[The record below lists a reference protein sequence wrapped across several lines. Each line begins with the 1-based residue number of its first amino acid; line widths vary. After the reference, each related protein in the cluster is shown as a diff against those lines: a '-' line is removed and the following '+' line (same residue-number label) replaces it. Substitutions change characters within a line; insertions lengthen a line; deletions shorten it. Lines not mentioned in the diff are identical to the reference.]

1 MINTFE
7 RIKMDNKITKQNVNH
22 GNIQKI
28 YLENKED
35 NHYKFYIIL
44 RSKDKDNEWVA
55 QWGRIG
61 NKPQQKLY
69 EYFKVTPFDQLQAKL
84 KKNYKISQINVFDEP
99 KSSTDEALE
108 YLKSIG
114 IDIDS
119 LDDLLI

>member
-1 MINTFE
+1 
-7 RIKMDNKITKQNVNH
+7 MDNKITKQNVNH